1 MNTVRTVASTKAAF
15 LANYPRPINS
25 VYRRAVEEILIDL
38 HLVTVSDRFAYNP
51 FFALGLTT
59 VYDTFMQGYA
69 PPAEVPNIFS
79 ALCQSLHLKPD
90 VIRKDADMLLEFLR
104 SGDRQQHYEMLQLQD
119 GSSDVGGIKGILT
132 SIRDNKDF
140 FYSRTFAIGLFAAY
154 EVIATSEDFKARS
167 EAFKP
172 IASALDLPVER
183 VEKDLDLY
191 RKMTEKM
198 QMAQAALAEAA
209 AAARSQLE
217 RRAAAAA
224 NSPSEPTDSEP
235 KSEPTP
241 ESESVTSD

>member
-38 HLVTVSDRFAYNP
+38 HLVTVNERFAYNP

-69 PPAEVPNIFS
+69 PLAEVPTIFI
-79 ALCQSLHLKPD
+79 ALCKALQLKPD
-90 VIRKDADMLLEFLR
+90 IVRKDADMLVELLR
-104 SGDRQQHYEMLQLQD
+104 SGDRQQHIGLFQLED
-119 GSSDVGGIKGILT
+119 GSSDVGGLKGILT
-132 SIRDNKDF
+132 GIRDNKDF
-140 FYSRTFAIGLFAAY
+140 YYSRTFAIGLYSAY
-154 EVIATSEDFKARS
+154 EMFAPEDEEKAKL
-167 EAFKP
+167 EAFKG
-172 IASALDLPVER
+172 IATNLNLPTDR
-183 VEKDLDLY
+183 VHKDLELY

-198 QMAQAALAEAA
+198 QMAQEALAEAA
-209 AAARSQLE
+209 AAARSQKE

-224 NSPSEPTDSEP
+224 NASNSSTETDAP
-235 KSEPTP
+235 V